1 MEGNVIIADDDRSLR
16 MILAQALS
24 RAGCKVRATGTLST
38 LWRWLED
45 GEGEVLVTDVMMP
58 DGDTIE
64 LIPRIKK
71 KRPDMPIIVMSAKN
85 NLNTAMRANQF
96 GAYQYLPKPFDLK
109 DLISSVNTAIKL
121 RTSSSPE
128 LKDNLSSNDNHL
140 EENLPIVG
148 SSPVMQNIY
157 RILSKVI
164 NTDFNILIEGK
175 SGTGKNLIAQVLH
188 DFGTRRDKKFLSVN
202 LSLMSLKELQD
213 IFSKNFSSQSDK
225 NIGTLFLD
233 EISNANFEVQNF
245 ILSFLNKRE
254 SSEKNYQDVKI
265 ISSSRKDLKE
275 LIENGKFREDLFY
288 RLNEVSI
295 LIPLLDE
302 RLGDIPE
309 LAAHFLKEFSKSGM
323 EPKSLTKN
331 SVELIKKKKWTG
343 NVRELRNFIGR
354 LSLVSNNEIIDE
366 KITKHELSMI
376 TYEET
381 DLNALEGSKISKS
394 LEIHLSHYFRS
405 LGDSLPAPGLY
416 QTVLKEVEVPLINLT
431 LALCDGN
438 QIKAANLLGINRNT
452 LRKKIKDYD
461 LVVTRGKKL
470 M

>member
-140 EENLPIVG
+140 EDNLPIVG

-188 DFGTRRDKKFLSVN
+188 DFGTRRDKRFLSVN

-213 IFSKNFSSQSDK
+213 IFSENFSSQSDK

-381 DLNALEGSKISKS
+381 DLNTLEGSKISKS

-416 QTVLKEVEVPLINLT
+416 QTVLKEVEIPLINLT

>member
-38 LWRWLED
+38 LWRWLEE
-45 GEGEVLVTDVMMP
+45 GEGDVLVTDVMMP

-85 NLNTAMRANQF
+85 NINTAIRANKF

-109 DLISSVNTAIKL
+109 DLISTVNAAMQLQSVSF
-121 RTSSSPE
+121 SSQQRIMSE
-128 LKDNLSSNDNHL
+128 NENHL
-140 EENLPIVG
+140 EDDLPIVG
-148 SSPVMQNIY
+148 SSPVMQNVY

-164 NTDFNILIEGK
+164 NTDFNILIEGR
-175 SGTGKNLIAQVLH
+175 SGTGKNLIARVLH
-188 DFGTRRDKKFLSVN
+188 DFSSRRDKNFLNVN
-202 LSLMSLKELQD
+202 LSLLSLTELQNL
-213 IFSKNFSSQSDK
+213 FSENFEKDK
-225 NIGTLFLD
+225 NGNVGTIFLD
-233 EISNANFEVQNF
+233 EISSASMDAQNF
-245 ILSFLNKRE
+245 VLSLLNKKE
-254 SSEKNYQDVKI
+254 ANEKGYDDLKI
-265 ISSSRKDLKE
+265 ISSSRQDLKE
-275 LIENGKFREDLFY
+275 IVENGSFREDLFY

-295 LIPLLDE
+295 VMPLLEE

-309 LAAHFLKEFSKSGM
+309 LATHFLKEFSSDNS
-323 EPKSLTKN
+323 EPKSLTKK
-331 SVELIKKKKWTG
+331 SVELIKKKKWSG
-343 NVRELRNFIGR
+343 NVREFRNFIGR
-354 LSLVSNNEIIDE
+354 ISLVSNNDVIDE
-366 KITKHELSMI
+366 KVTKHELSMI
-376 TYEET
+376 TSDDTELSFT
-381 DLNALEGSKISKS
+381 DGSNISKS
-394 LEIHLSHYFRS
+394 LELHISNYFRS

-431 LALCDGN
+431 LSLCEGN
-438 QIKAANLLGINRNT
+438 QIKAASLLGINRNT

>member
-24 RAGCKVRATGTLST
+24 RAGCKVRATGSLST

-85 NLNTAMRANQF
+85 NINTAMRANQY

-109 DLISSVNTAIKL
+109 DLVSSVNTAMKL
-121 RTSSSPE
+121 RSSSSPS
-128 LKDNLSSNDNHL
+128 LKDNLSNNDRHL
-140 EENLPIVG
+140 EDDLPIVG
-148 SSPVMQNIY
+148 SSPVMQNVY
-157 RILSKVI
+157 RVLSKVI

-175 SGTGKNLIAQVLH
+175 SGTGKNLIARVLH
-188 DFGTRRDKKFLSVN
+188 DFGARRDKEFLSVS
-202 LSLMSLKELQD
+202 LSLMSREELQE
-213 IFSKNFSSQSDK
+213 IFAKNFGGQ
-225 NIGTLFLD
+225 NETIVGTLFLD
-233 EISNANFEVQNF
+233 EISDANIDVQNF
-245 ILSFLNKRE
+245 ILSALNKRE
-254 SSEKNYQDVKI
+254 SGEKGYKDLKI
-265 ISSSRKDLKE
+265 VSSSRQDLKE
-275 LIENGKFREDLFY
+275 AIENGRFREDLYY
-288 RLNEVSI
+288 RLNEVS
-295 LIPLLDE
+295 LAIPLLEE

-309 LAAHFLKEFSKSGM
+309 LATHFLREFSGGDM
-323 EPKSLTKN
+323 EPKSLSKN
-331 SVELIKKKKWTG
+331 SVELIKKKKWSG
-343 NVRELRNFIGR
+343 NVRELKNFIAR
-354 LSLVSNNEIIDE
+354 LSLVSNSDIIDE
-366 KITKHELSMI
+366 KITKAELSMI
-376 TYEET
+376 TPEDT
-381 DLNALEGSKISKS
+381 DLNTLEGSKISKS
-394 LEIHLSHYFRS
+394 LEMHLSHYFRS

-416 QTVLKEVEVPLINLT
+416 HTVLKEVEIPLINLT
-431 LALCDGN
+431 LSLCDGN

>member
-1 MEGNVIIADDDRSLR
+1 
-16 MILAQALS
+16 
-24 RAGCKVRATGTLST
+24 
-38 LWRWLED
+38 
-45 GEGEVLVTDVMMP
+45 
-58 DGDTIE
+58 
-64 LIPRIKK
+64 
-71 KRPDMPIIVMSAKN
+71 MPIIVMSAKN

-121 RTSSSPE
+121 RTSSSID
-128 LKDNLSSNDNHL
+128 LKDNLPSNDSHL
-140 EENLPIVG
+140 EDNLPIVG

-188 DFGTRRDKKFLSVN
+188 DFGTRRDKRFLSVN

-213 IFSKNFSSQSDK
+213 IFSKNFSNQSDK

-376 TYEET
+376 THQET
-381 DLNALEGSKISKS
+381 DLNTLEGSKISKS

-416 QTVLKEVEVPLINLT
+416 QTVLKEVEIPLINLT

-461 LVVTRGKKL
+461 LVVTRGRKL

>member
-140 EENLPIVG
+140 EDNLPIVG

-188 DFGTRRDKKFLSVN
+188 DFGTRRDKRFLSVN

-265 ISSSRKDLKE
+265 ISSTRQDLKE

-381 DLNALEGSKISKS
+381 DLNTLEGSKISKS

-416 QTVLKEVEVPLINLT
+416 QTVLKEVEIPLINLT

>member
-1 MEGNVIIADDDRSLR
+1 VEGNVIIADDDRSLR

-121 RTSSSPE
+121 RTNSSPE

-140 EENLPIVG
+140 EDNLPIVG

-188 DFGTRRDKKFLSVN
+188 DFGTRRDKRFLSVN

-254 SSEKNYQDVKI
+254 SSEKNYQEVKI
-265 ISSSRKDLKE
+265 ISSTRQDLKE

-376 TYEET
+376 TYEQT
-381 DLNALEGSKISKS
+381 DLNTLEGSKISKS

-416 QTVLKEVEVPLINLT
+416 QTVLKEVEIPLINLT

>member
-24 RAGCKVRATGTLST
+24 RAGCKVRATGSLST

-85 NLNTAMRANQF
+85 NINTAMRANQF

-109 DLISSVNTAIKL
+109 DLVSSVNTAMKL
-121 RTSSSPE
+121 RSSSSPS
-128 LKDNLSSNDNHL
+128 LKDNLSNNDRHL
-140 EENLPIVG
+140 EDDLPIVG
-148 SSPVMQNIY
+148 SSPVMQNVY
-157 RILSKVI
+157 RVLSKVI

-175 SGTGKNLIAQVLH
+175 SGTGKNLIARVLH
-188 DFGTRRDKKFLSVN
+188 DFGARRDKEFLSVS
-202 LSLMSLKELQD
+202 LSLMSREELQE
-213 IFSKNFSSQSDK
+213 IFAKNFGSQ
-225 NIGTLFLD
+225 NETIVGTLFLD
-233 EISNANFEVQNF
+233 EISDANIDVQNF
-245 ILSFLNKRE
+245 ILSALNKRE
-254 SSEKNYQDVKI
+254 SGEKGYKDLKI
-265 ISSSRKDLKE
+265 VSSSRQDLKE
-275 LIENGKFREDLFY
+275 AIENGRFREDLYY
-288 RLNEVSI
+288 RLNEVS
-295 LIPLLDE
+295 LAIPLLEE

-309 LAAHFLKEFSKSGM
+309 LATHFLREFSGSDM
-323 EPKSLTKN
+323 EPKSLSKN
-331 SVELIKKKKWTG
+331 SVELIKKKKWSG
-343 NVRELRNFIGR
+343 NVRELKNFIAR
-354 LSLVSNNEIIDE
+354 LSLVSNSDIIDE
-366 KITKHELSMI
+366 KITKAELSMI
-376 TYEET
+376 TPEDT
-381 DLNALEGSKISKS
+381 DLNTLEGSKISKS
-394 LEIHLSHYFRS
+394 LEMHLSHYFRS

-416 QTVLKEVEVPLINLT
+416 HTVLKEVEIPLINLT
-431 LALCDGN
+431 LSLCDGN

-461 LVVTRGKKL
+461 LVVTRGRKL

>member
-140 EENLPIVG
+140 EDNLPIVG

-188 DFGTRRDKKFLSVN
+188 DFGIRRDKRFLSVN

-254 SSEKNYQDVKI
+254 SSEKNYQHVKI

-376 TYEET
+376 SYKET
-381 DLNALEGSKISKS
+381 DLNTLEGSKISKS

-416 QTVLKEVEVPLINLT
+416 QTVLKEVEIPLINLT

-461 LVVTRGKKL
+461 LVVTRGKK
-470 M
+470 MM

>member
-140 EENLPIVG
+140 EDNLPIVG

-188 DFGTRRDKKFLSVN
+188 DFGTRRDKRFLSVN

-381 DLNALEGSKISKS
+381 DLNTLEGSKISKS

-416 QTVLKEVEVPLINLT
+416 QTVLKEVEIPLINLT

-438 QIKAANLLGINRNT
+438 QIKAAKLLGINRNT

>member
-24 RAGCKVRATGTLST
+24 RAGCKVRATGSLST

-85 NLNTAMRANQF
+85 NINTAMRANQY

-109 DLISSVNTAIKL
+109 DLVSSVNTAMKL
-121 RTSSSPE
+121 RSSSSPG
-128 LKDNLSSNDNHL
+128 LKDNLSNNDRHL
-140 EENLPIVG
+140 EDDLPIVG
-148 SSPVMQNIY
+148 SSPVMQNVY
-157 RILSKVI
+157 RVLSKVI

-175 SGTGKNLIAQVLH
+175 SGTGKNLIARVLH
-188 DFGTRRDKKFLSVN
+188 DFGARRDKEFLSVS
-202 LSLMSLKELQD
+202 LSLMSREELQE
-213 IFSKNFSSQSDK
+213 IFAKNFGSQ
-225 NIGTLFLD
+225 NETIVGTLFLD
-233 EISNANFEVQNF
+233 EISDANIDVQNF
-245 ILSFLNKRE
+245 ILSALNKRE
-254 SSEKNYQDVKI
+254 SGEKGYKDLKI
-265 ISSSRKDLKE
+265 VSSSRQDLKE
-275 LIENGKFREDLFY
+275 AIENGRFREDLYY
-288 RLNEVSI
+288 RLNEVS
-295 LIPLLDE
+295 LAIPLLEE

-309 LAAHFLKEFSKSGM
+309 LATHFLREFSRSDM
-323 EPKSLTKN
+323 EPKSLSKN
-331 SVELIKKKKWTG
+331 SVELIKKKKWSG
-343 NVRELRNFIGR
+343 NVRELKNFIAR
-354 LSLVSNNEIIDE
+354 LSLVSNSDIIDE
-366 KITKHELSMI
+366 KITKAELSMI
-376 TYEET
+376 TPEELDFNT
-381 DLNALEGSKISKS
+381 LEGSKISKS

-416 QTVLKEVEVPLINLT
+416 QTVLKEVEIPLINLT

>member
-85 NLNTAMRANQF
+85 NINTAMRANQF

-109 DLISSVNTAIKL
+109 DLVSSVNTAMKL
-121 RTSSSPE
+121 RLSSSLNLRNE
-128 LKDNLSSNDNHL
+128 ASNKDSHL
-140 EENLPIVG
+140 EDNLPIVG
-148 SSPVMQNIY
+148 SSPVMQNVY

-175 SGTGKNLIAQVLH
+175 SGTGKNLIARVLH
-188 DFGTRRDKKFLSVN
+188 DFGNRRDKNFLSVN
-202 LSLMSLKELQD
+202 LSLMSLEELQD
-213 IFSKNFSSQSDK
+213 IFSKNFEGQS
-225 NIGTLFLD
+225 NEVVGTLFLD
-233 EISNANFEVQNF
+233 EISNASNEVQNF
-245 ILSFLNKRE
+245 ILSVLNKRE
-254 SSEKNYQDVKI
+254 INEKGYENVKI
-265 ISSSRKDLKE
+265 VSSSRQDLKE
-275 LIENGKFREDLFY
+275 AIENGRFREDLYY
-288 RLNEVSI
+288 RLNEVSL
-295 LIPLLDE
+295 LIPLLEE

-309 LAAHFLKEFSKSGM
+309 LATHFLKEFSINDM
-323 EPKSLTKN
+323 EPKALTKN
-331 SVELIKKKKWTG
+331 SIELIKKKKWTG
-343 NVRELRNFIGR
+343 NVRELKNFIGR
-354 LSLVSNNEIIDE
+354 LSLVSNTDIIDE

-376 TYEET
+376 TPEEV
-381 DLNALEGSKISKS
+381 DLSTLEGSKISKS
-394 LEIHLSHYFRS
+394 VEIHLSHYFRS
-405 LGDSLPAPGLY
+405 LGDSLPAPGLH
-416 QTVLKEVEVPLINLT
+416 QTILREVEVPLINLT
-431 LALCDGN
+431 LALCEGN

-461 LVVTRGKKL
+461 LVVTRGRK
-470 M
+470 MM

>member
-24 RAGCKVRATGTLST
+24 RAGCKVRATGSLST

-85 NLNTAMRANQF
+85 NINTAMRANQF

-109 DLISSVNTAIKL
+109 DLVSSVNTAMKL
-121 RTSSSPE
+121 RSSSSPN
-128 LKDNLSSNDNHL
+128 LKDNLSNNERHL
-140 EENLPIVG
+140 EDDLPIVG
-148 SSPVMQNIY
+148 SSPVMQNVY
-157 RILSKVI
+157 RVLSKVI

-175 SGTGKNLIAQVLH
+175 SGTGKNLIARVLH
-188 DFGTRRDKKFLSVN
+188 DFGARRDKEFLSVS
-202 LSLMSLKELQD
+202 LSLMSREELQE
-213 IFSKNFSSQSDK
+213 IFAKNFGSQ
-225 NIGTLFLD
+225 NETIVGTLFLD
-233 EISNANFEVQNF
+233 EISDANIDVQNF
-245 ILSFLNKRE
+245 ILSALNKRE
-254 SSEKNYQDVKI
+254 SGEKGYKDLKI
-265 ISSSRKDLKE
+265 VSSSRQDLKE
-275 LIENGKFREDLFY
+275 AIENGRFREDLYY
-288 RLNEVSI
+288 RLNEVS
-295 LIPLLDE
+295 LAIPLLEE

-309 LAAHFLKEFSKSGM
+309 LATHFLREFSGGDM
-323 EPKSLTKN
+323 EPKSLSKN
-331 SVELIKKKKWTG
+331 SVELIKKKKWSG
-343 NVRELRNFIGR
+343 NVRELKNFIAR
-354 LSLVSNNEIIDE
+354 LSLVSNSEIIDE
-366 KITKHELSMI
+366 KITKAELSMI
-376 TYEET
+376 TPEDT
-381 DLNALEGSKISKS
+381 DLNTLEGSKISKS
-394 LEIHLSHYFRS
+394 LEMHLSHYFRS

-416 QTVLKEVEVPLINLT
+416 HTVLKEVEIPLINLT
-431 LALCDGN
+431 LSLCDGN

>member
-58 DGDTIE
+58 DGDTLD

-85 NLNTAMRANQF
+85 NINTAMRANQF

-109 DLISSVNTAIKL
+109 DLVSSVNTAIKL
-121 RTSSSPE
+121 RSSSSPN
-128 LKDNLSSNDNHL
+128 LKDNLSNNDSHL
-140 EENLPIVG
+140 EDDLPIVG

-157 RILSKVI
+157 RVLSKVI

-175 SGTGKNLIAQVLH
+175 SGTGKNLIARVLH
-188 DFGTRRDKKFLSVN
+188 DFGARRDKEFLSVS
-202 LSLMSLKELQD
+202 LSLTSIEELQE
-213 IFSKNFSSQSDK
+213 IFTKNFGSKSETMV
-225 NIGTLFLD
+225 GTLFLD
-233 EISNANFEVQNF
+233 EISNSHIDVQNF
-245 ILSFLNKRE
+245 ILSVLNKRE
-254 SSEKNYQDVKI
+254 SGEKGYKDVKI
-265 ISSSRKDLKE
+265 VSSSRQDLKE
-275 LIENGKFREDLFY
+275 AIEDGRFREDLYY
-288 RLNEVSI
+288 RLNEVS
-295 LIPLLDE
+295 LAIPLLEE

-309 LAAHFLKEFSKSGM
+309 LTAHFLKEFSGNDMK
-323 EPKSLTKN
+323 PKSLSKN
-331 SVELIKKKKWTG
+331 SVELIKKKKWSG
-343 NVRELRNFIGR
+343 NVRELKNFIAR
-354 LSLVSNNEIIDE
+354 LSLVSNGDIIDE
-366 KITKHELSMI
+366 KITKAELSMI
-376 TYEET
+376 TPEVT
-381 DLNALEGSKISKS
+381 DLNTIEGSKISKS
-394 LEIHLSHYFRS
+394 LEMHLSHYFRS

-416 QTVLKEVEVPLINLT
+416 HTVLREVEIPLINLT
-431 LALCDGN
+431 LSLCDGN

>member
-140 EENLPIVG
+140 EDNLPIVG

-188 DFGTRRDKKFLSVN
+188 DFGTRRDKRFLSVN

-254 SSEKNYQDVKI
+254 SSEKNYKDVKI

-354 LSLVSNNEIIDE
+354 LSLVSNNEVIDE

-381 DLNALEGSKISKS
+381 DQNTLEGSKISKS

-416 QTVLKEVEVPLINLT
+416 QTVLKEVEIPLINLT

>member
-1 MEGNVIIADDDRSLR
+1 VEGNVIIADDDRSLR

-140 EENLPIVG
+140 EDNLPIVG

-188 DFGTRRDKKFLSVN
+188 DFGTRRDKRFLSVN

-376 TYEET
+376 TSEET
-381 DLNALEGSKISKS
+381 DLNTLEGSKISKS

-416 QTVLKEVEVPLINLT
+416 QTVLKEVEIPLINLT

>member
-1 MEGNVIIADDDRSLR
+1 MEGSVIIADDDRSLR

-71 KRPDMPIIVMSAKN
+71 KRPEMPIIVMSAKN
-85 NLNTAMRANQF
+85 NINTAMRANQF

-109 DLISSVNTAIKL
+109 DLVSSVNTAMKIKL
-121 RTSSSPE
+121 SSSPS
-128 LKDNLSSNDNHL
+128 LKNNLSNVDSHL
-140 EENLPIVG
+140 EDNLPIVG
-148 SSPVMQNIY
+148 SSPVMQNVY
-157 RILSKVI
+157 RILSKLI

-175 SGTGKNLIAQVLH
+175 SGTGKNLIARVLH
-188 DFGTRRDKKFLSVN
+188 DFGTKRDKSFLSIN
-202 LSLMSLKELQD
+202 LSLMSLEELKN
-213 IFSKNFSSQSDK
+213 IFLKNFDGQS
-225 NIGTLFLD
+225 NEIGTLFLD
-233 EISNANFEVQNF
+233 EISSASFEVQNF
-245 ILSFLNKRE
+245 ILSILNKKE
-254 SSEKNYQDVKI
+254 SDEKGYAQVKI
-265 ISSSRKDLKE
+265 VSSSRQDLKE
-275 LIENGKFREDLFY
+275 AIENGRFREDLYY
-288 RLNEVSI
+288 RLNEVS
-295 LIPLLDE
+295 LVIPLLEE

-309 LAAHFLKEFSKSGM
+309 LATHFFKEFSRNGT

-331 SVELIKKKKWTG
+331 SIELIKKKKWSG
-343 NVRELRNFIGR
+343 NVREFKNFIGR
-354 LSLVSNNEIIDE
+354 LSLVSSTDIIDE
-366 KITKHELSMI
+366 KITRHELSMI
-376 TYEET
+376 TPEEV
-381 DLNALEGSKISKS
+381 DLNTLEGSKISKS

-431 LALCDGN
+431 LDLCHGN
-438 QIKAANLLGINRNT
+438 QIKAAKLLGINRNT

>member
-38 LWRWLED
+38 LWRWLEE

-109 DLISSVNTAIKL
+109 DLVSSVNTAIKL

-140 EENLPIVG
+140 EDNLPIVG

-254 SSEKNYQDVKI
+254 SSEKNYQEVKI
-265 ISSSRKDLKE
+265 ISSTRQDLKE

-381 DLNALEGSKISKS
+381 DLNTLEGSKISKS

-416 QTVLKEVEVPLINLT
+416 QTVLKEVEIPLINLT
-431 LALCDGN
+431 LTLCDGN

>member
-140 EENLPIVG
+140 EDNLPIVG

-188 DFGTRRDKKFLSVN
+188 DFGTRRDKRFVSVN

-213 IFSKNFSSQSDK
+213 IFSNNFSSQSDK

-381 DLNALEGSKISKS
+381 DLNTLEGSKISKS

-416 QTVLKEVEVPLINLT
+416 QTVLKEVEIPLINLT

>member
-140 EENLPIVG
+140 EDNLPIVG

-188 DFGTRRDKKFLSVN
+188 DFGTKRDKRFLSVN
-202 LSLMSLKELQD
+202 LSLMSLEELQN

-254 SSEKNYQDVKI
+254 SSEKNYQEVKI
-265 ISSSRKDLKE
+265 ISSTRQDLKE

-381 DLNALEGSKISKS
+381 DLNTLEGSKISKS

-416 QTVLKEVEVPLINLT
+416 QTVLKEVEIPLINLT